1 MMMSQKKTYLLY
13 RIHLTVGEVDRR
25 VVLESVA
32 APSLHDMLQVAR
44 DLAVRS
50 FRDTTE
56 RIVDLRI
63 VELDANGDETGREIS
78 DTVLIPAI
86 E

>member
-1 MMMSQKKTYLLY
+1 
-13 RIHLTVGEVDRR
+13 
-25 VVLESVA
+25 
-32 APSLHDMLQVAR
+32 MLQVAR

-56 RIVDLRI
+56 RVVDLRI

-86 E
+86 G